1 MRARA
6 LCPALLLAACGG
18 ESPVRAPDDAT
29 TAPVTRPPDIVVIT
43 LDTTRADAL
52 SPYGADATA
61 TPVVTRLANE
71 GLRFDRAYTVTPLTI
86 PAHSSLFTGLLPP
99 RHGVRDNGD
108 HFLSD
113 GATTLAEHLQGA
125 GYATMAAVGAEV
137 TSHHWGFAQGFD
149 AYFDDMG
156 EAASGERNRWRVER
170 RGDAV
175 ADDAIGWLKGRGAAP
190 APVFL
195 WMHLFDAHHPYEP
208 PDATSLLFPSSPYQA
223 EVAYADMQ
231 VGRLIAALEE
241 RDPGL
246 AHTWVFLL
254 ADHGE
259 SMGAHG
265 EGMHGV
271 LLYDETMRI
280 PLVVRPA
287 GGLPGSRIVRAPTS
301 IVDVFPTALSVAG
314 LPIPADLD
322 GRDLSGWAHRGEG
335 PPKGAG
341 ERAVYMES
349 LYGWHHYGW
358 APQRALVD
366 LDHKLIDS
374 PTAELYRRDD
384 PREARDL
391 AQKQPSQT
399 TAMRERIDRLAAG
412 LVPLEGASGAAS
424 LSPERMS
431 QLEALGYVT
440 SASDASGDVPW
451 RDAALPD
458 PVARIPSLRRNE
470 GVRQALQANDLDRA
484 RELAEALIADEPGL
498 VDPARTLAGI
508 LLRQGD
514 LDGAE
519 RILADLE
526 ARQPSSQNKAMLGNV
541 HLRRG
546 DLAGAA
552 DLFAAAIDLDPYLAS
567 HWVPYLHALW
577 LVGDLERLAAEVQRA
592 RTHIPDHPTAMGMDG
607 VLAAMASRCATAMPL
622 LDAAIAA
629 HPSQPFVQ
637 HARGMC
643 LRSTGDA
650 ADAEEALLAEIA
662 LNDKALPSRR
672 ALVEMFAEQKRY
684 DEQLEQLAVIE
695 GIERPH
701 ALTAHS
707 KAQALYNLQRYDAAQ
722 AGVLRC
728 MELAPTYP
736 HCVMLYANVLKKLGE
751 EEKAVEVYHEAL
763 ALANQA
769 PPDAA
774 APDAPP
780 PVEDPERLWKE

>member
-6 LCPALLLAACGG
+6 LSPALLLAACGG
-18 ESPVRAPDDAT
+18 EPPVAAPEA
-29 TAPVTRPPDIVVIT
+29 APERKPDIVVIT
-43 LDTTRADAL
+43 LDTTRVDAL

-61 TPVVTRLANE
+61 TPVVSRLANE

-113 GATTLAEHLQGA
+113 GATTLAEHLQAA
-125 GYATMAAVGAEV
+125 GYATMASVGAEV

-156 EAASGERNRWRVER
+156 EAAAGTRNRWRVER

-175 ADDAIGWLKGRGAAP
+175 ADDAIGWLQGREDASQ
-190 APVFL
+190 PVFM

-208 PDATSLLFPSSPYQA
+208 PDSTSLLFPTSPYQA

-231 VGRLIAALEE
+231 VGRLITALEA

-265 EGMHGV
+265 ESMHGV

-287 GGLPGSRIVRAPTS
+287 GGLAAARIVRAPTS
-301 IVDVFPTALSVAG
+301 IVDVFPSALTVAG
-314 LPIPADLD
+314 LPVPDDLD
-322 GRDLSGWAHRGEG
+322 GRDLSGWADRSEG
-335 PPKGAG
+335 PPDGAG
-341 ERAVYMES
+341 ERAIYMES

-366 LDHKLIDS
+366 LDFKLIDS

-384 PREARDL
+384 PREVRDL
-391 AQKQPSQT
+391 AGKQASQT
-399 TAMRERIDRLAAG
+399 AAMLARIDRLAAT
-412 LVPLEGASGAAS
+412 LLPLDGASGAAS
-424 LSPERMS
+424 LSPERMA

-440 SASDASGDVPW
+440 SAADASGDVPW
-451 RDAALPD
+451 RDAALPN
-458 PVARIPSLRRNE
+458 PVDRIPSLRRNE
-470 GVRQALQANDLDRA
+470 GVRQALQAGDLDEA
-484 RELAEALIADEPGL
+484 RSLAEALLADEPGL

-577 LVGDLERLAAEVQRA
+577 LIGDLERLAAEVQRA

-607 VLAAMASRCATAMPL
+607 VLAAMSKRCEVALPL
-622 LDAAIAA
+622 LDGAIAA
-629 HPSQPFVQ
+629 HPSQPFVH

-643 LRSTGDA
+643 LRSVGDPNA
-650 ADAEEALLAEIA
+650 AEEAFLAEIA
-662 LNDKALPSRR
+662 QTDSSLPSRR
-672 ALVEMFAEQKRY
+672 ALVEMYAEQKRY
-684 DEQLEQLAVIE
+684 DDQLEQLAVIE

-707 KAQALYNLQRYDAAQ
+707 KAQALYNLKRFDAALV
-722 AGVLRC
+722 GVERC

-736 HCVMLYANVLKKLGE
+736 HCVMLYANVLKKLGRE
-751 EEKAVEVYHEAL
+751 DEATAAYREAL

-769 PPDAA
+769 PPADA
-774 APDAPP
+774 APDTPP
-780 PVEDPERLWKE
+780 AVEDPERLWKE